1 MKATNH
7 FTRTI
12 LTYLEKRA
20 ETDALFA
27 QSFANPAKDIDSCVT
42 YILNTVQKSGC
53 NGFAD
58 EEIYTMAGDYYN
70 TDTIEIGNP
79 VNNCRISVNHV
90 VELTAEEVEEAKK
103 EAIRKIHNDTY
114 DRMMQPKKRIAP
126 KAIAETNNQ
135 PGLFDF

>member
-20 ETDALFA
+20 GADTVFA
-27 QSFANPAKDIDSCVT
+27 GYFANPAKNIDDCIT
-42 YILNTVQKSGC
+42 YILNMVQQSGC

-70 TDTIEIGNP
+70 TDTIDTGKPI
-79 VNNCRISVNHV
+79 NNCRISVNHV
-90 VELTAEEVEEAKK
+90 VELTAEEIEEAKK
-103 EAIRKIHNDTY
+103 EAIQKAQDDTY
-114 DRMMQPKKRIAP
+114 NKMMQPKK
-126 KAIAETNNQ
+126 KAKRVVMNNQ
-135 PGLFDF
+135 PSLFDF

>member
-20 ETDALFA
+20 ETDALF
-27 QSFANPAKDIDSCVT
+27 SEYFANPDKNIDDCIQ
-42 YILNTVQKSGC
+42 YILQTVQKSGC
-53 NGFAD
+53 NGFED
-58 EEIYTMAGDYYN
+58 FEIFGLATDFYTE
-70 TDTIEIGNP
+70 TDIEIGNP
-79 VNNCRISVNHV
+79 INNCRISVNHV
-90 VELTAEEVEEAKK
+90 VELTTEEVEEAKK

-135 PGLFDF
+135 PSLFDF